1 MSGKLTLISS
11 ATASGS
17 ASVSFTSGIDST
29 YDEYVFYC
37 VDIHPSSNSIAFTF
51 QVNASGGSGFN
62 EAITS
67 TYFDADNLE
76 AGGGGTLQYEAADD
90 QANGTAYQKVTRATG
105 NDADACAAGVLH
117 LFNPAST
124 TYVKHFYSRFEEYFT
139 SSPRIIDDFS
149 SGYINTTAAI
159 TQIDFKFS
167 SGNIDTGNIYMF
179 GVS

>member
-1 MSGKLTLISS
+1 M
-11 ATASGS
+11 
-17 ASVSFTSGIDST
+17 
-29 YDEYVFYC
+29 
-37 VDIHPSSNSIAFTF
+37 
-51 QVNASGGSGFN
+51 
-62 EAITS
+62 
-67 TYFDADNLE
+67 
-76 AGGGGTLQYEAADD
+76 QYEAADD

>member
-51 QVNASGGSGFN
+51 QVNASGGSGFD

-76 AGGGGTLQYEAADD
+76 AGGGGTLRYEAADD

-124 TYVKHFYSRFEEYFT
+124 TYVKHFYSRFEEYYT

-159 TQIDFKFS
+159 TQISFKPE
-167 SGNIDTGNIYMF
+167 SGTFDGTIYLY
-179 GVS
+179 GIK